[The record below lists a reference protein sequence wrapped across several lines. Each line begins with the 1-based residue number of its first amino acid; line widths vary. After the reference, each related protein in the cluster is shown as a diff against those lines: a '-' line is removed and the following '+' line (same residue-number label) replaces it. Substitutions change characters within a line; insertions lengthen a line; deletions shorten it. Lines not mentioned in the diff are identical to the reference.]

1 MAQPAGTTL
10 KLVLTCPVI
19 SLELE
24 CTVRHVTDNGCG
36 IEFTG
41 MTPENE
47 EKLKALLLRLRA

>member
-1 MAQPAGTTL
+1 
-10 KLVLTCPVI
+10 VI